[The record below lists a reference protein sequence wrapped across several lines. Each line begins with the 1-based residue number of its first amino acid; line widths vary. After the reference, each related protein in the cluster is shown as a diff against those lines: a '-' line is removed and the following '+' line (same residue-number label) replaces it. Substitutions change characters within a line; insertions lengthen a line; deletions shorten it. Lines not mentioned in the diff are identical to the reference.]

1 MASADNV
8 RGATFMV
15 ASCLTFT
22 ANDVLVK
29 SLSSSLPLFQVI
41 LLRGIVATTLIAII
55 AQASGQLRL
64 PTGRQ
69 DRRLLVLRCLGEA
82 GGTIGFLTALFHMPI
97 ANASAI
103 LQSVPL
109 VITLGAALVFGEKVG
124 WRRYMAIAI
133 GFCGVLIIVRP
144 GAEGFNVYALWALA
158 SVGFITLRDLSTR
171 RMSSEVPV
179 LGLVVATSL
188 ATTTLGAVG
197 LAIEGWVPVRPSE
210 ILELCAAAICL
221 LGGYFFGVNAM
232 RLGEIGFVQPFR
244 YSLLLWAI
252 LFGILVFGEWP
263 DPWMITGSAIIVGT
277 GLYTLHRERSGLR
290 DAILSRR

>member
-15 ASCLTFT
+15 ASCLAFT
-22 ANDVLVK
+22 ANDTLIKGV
-29 SLSSSLPLFQVI
+29 SGSLPLFQAI
-41 LLRGIVATTLIAII
+41 LIRGIVATLLIAVI
-55 AQASGQLRL
+55 ARAAGQLRL
-64 PTGRQ
+64 PASRQ
-69 DRRLLVLRCLGEA
+69 DRRLVALRCLGEA
-82 GGTIGFLTALFHMPI
+82 GGTLGFLTALFHMPI

-109 VITLGAALVFGEKVG
+109 VITLAAALVFGETVG
-124 WRRYMAIAI
+124 WRRYVAIAI

-144 GAEGFNVYALWALA
+144 GAEGFNAYALWALA

-171 RMSSEVPV
+171 RMSPGVPV

-197 LAIEGWVPVRPSE
+197 LAIEGWVPVRPAE
-210 ILELCAAAICL
+210 VLELCAAAVCL

-232 RLGEIGFVQPFR
+232 RLGEIGAVQPFR

-252 LFGILVFGEWP
+252 FFGILVFGEWP
-263 DPWMITGSAIIVGT
+263 DAWMIAGSAIIVGT
-277 GLYTLHRERSGLR
+277 GLYTLHRERRSLR
-290 DAILSRR
+290 EAILARR